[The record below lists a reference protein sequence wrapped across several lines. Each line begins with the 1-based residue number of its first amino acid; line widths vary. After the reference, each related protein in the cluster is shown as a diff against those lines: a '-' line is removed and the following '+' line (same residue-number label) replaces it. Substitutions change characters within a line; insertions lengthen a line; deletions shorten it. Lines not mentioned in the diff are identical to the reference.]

1 VRVRD
6 AARTDPRLPNHALV
20 VNELAA
26 YERASGLL
34 WLMLPS
40 SRATAS
46 YSRRICHLSQ
56 SQQPLPLLQAALQ

>member
-6 AARTDPRLPNHALV
+6 VARTDPRLPNHALV

-40 SRATAS
+40 SQHSCLRW
-46 YSRRICHLSQ
+46 
-56 SQQPLPLLQAALQ
+56 